1 MRMRFGQGKMAL
13 ELPVLLH
20 LPQPAK
26 FEGVLG
32 PHGVFAADRYI
43 QYLPD
48 GILHV
53 PLMHWEPAR
62 QALLAAQVKS
72 SWVSAAQSPLV
83 GMPNRSIEPDSPLQ
97 APTLPG
103 AQRVA
108 GSPPLGASPR
118 GCPGAAVP
126 SWTLN

>member
-1 MRMRFGQGKMAL
+1 M
-13 ELPVLLH
+13 
-20 LPQPAK
+20 
-26 FEGVLG
+26 
-32 PHGVFAADRYI
+32 

-48 GILHV
+48 GIWQV

-62 QALLAAQVKS
+62 QALLAAQVKP

-97 APTLPG
+97 AATLPG

-108 GSPPLGASPR
+108 GNPPLGASPQ